1 MGQCMIKPYT
11 IKKVEVDPE
20 GNSLVSV
27 SITKRSSG
35 DSETGVKIE
44 VHDNT
49 MDTFLVVPPGQ
60 DIDTYLINYFK
71 ETGWL

>member
-1 MGQCMIKPYT
+1 MIKPYT
-11 IKKVEVDPE
+11 IKKIEVDPE

-35 DSETGVKIE
+35 ETEPGVKIE
-44 VHDNT
+44 VNDTT
-49 MDTFLVVPPGQ
+49 MDTFLVVPLGQ
-60 DIDTYLINYFK
+60 DIDTYLVNYFK